1 MKRLIA
7 VLLPLVFASVAFAH
21 EPSQLTT
28 IILVRH
34 AEKVTDPAIKD
45 PALTPAGEERAQ
57 TLARMLAG
65 NDITAIYTT
74 PYVRTRST
82 AAPLAAAKKLTPI
95 EIATGASYAHD
106 LAAKL
111 REQHGTIVVVGHSN
125 TTPDVIKALGIE
137 NPPAIPDSDFDNL
150 FIVTIGDNVI
160 PSMVQLKYGASMP
173 ATPSAPPTPH

>member
-7 VLLPLVFASVAFAH
+7 VLLPLVFAFVAFAH

-28 IILVRH
+28 VILVRH

-65 NDITAIYTT
+65 NDIAAIYTT
-74 PYVRTRST
+74 PYIRTRST
-82 AAPLAAAKKLTPI
+82 VAPLAAAKKLTAI
-95 EIATGASYAHD
+95 EIAAGASYAHD
-106 LAAKL
+106 MAAKL
-111 REQHGTIVVVGHSN
+111 REQHGGTVVVVGHSN

-137 NPPAIPDSDFDNL
+137 NPPAIPESEFDNL

-160 PSMVQLKYGASMP
+160 PSMVQLKYGASS
-173 ATPSAPPTPH
+173 ATPSAPPSQH